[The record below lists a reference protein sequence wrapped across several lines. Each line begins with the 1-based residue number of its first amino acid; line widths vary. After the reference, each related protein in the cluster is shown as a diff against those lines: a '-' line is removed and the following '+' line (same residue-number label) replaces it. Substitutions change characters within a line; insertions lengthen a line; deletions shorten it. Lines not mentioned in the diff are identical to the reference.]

1 MGDTGAM
8 AIGIGASAS
17 RQAVNAGS
25 SALTAAREVADK
37 LRTLAAGHL
46 EAAPD
51 DIELVDGSARVRG
64 VAELSVGFGELANAV
79 YGTPGYALPAGASPG
94 LEATAALPFDAL
106 SYANGC
112 HVAEIEADPETGHV
126 AILRYVVVHDCGRMI
141 NPLIVD
147 GQVQGGVAHGI
158 GTALLERIV
167 FDGEAQPLTATLAD
181 YMIAGAAELP
191 PIAIRH
197 LESPTGLNPLGVKGV
212 GESGTVPAAA
222 AVAAAVEDALAPFAV
237 EVTEIPIRPDALAR
251 MCRAAGA
258 RPRPV

>member
-1 MGDTGAM
+1 M
-8 AIGIGASAS
+8 
-17 RQAVNAGS
+17 
-25 SALTAAREVADK
+25 
-37 LRTLAAGHL
+37 
-46 EAAPD
+46 
-51 DIELVDGSARVRG
+51 
-64 VAELSVGFGELANAV
+64 
-79 YGTPGYALPAGASPG
+79 
-94 LEATAALPFDAL
+94 
-106 SYANGC
+106 
-112 HVAEIEADPETGHV
+112 

-158 GTALLERIV
+158 GTALLERVV

-222 AVAAAVEDALAPFAV
+222 AVAAAVEDALAPFGV

-251 MCRAAGA
+251 MCSAARARL
-258 RPRPV
+258 RPI